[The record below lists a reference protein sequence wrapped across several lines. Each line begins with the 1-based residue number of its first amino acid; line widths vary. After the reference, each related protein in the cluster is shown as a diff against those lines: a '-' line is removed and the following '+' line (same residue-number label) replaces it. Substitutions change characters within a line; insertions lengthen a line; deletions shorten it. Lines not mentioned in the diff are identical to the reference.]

1 MHTHIAG
8 RLRKRTMRDI
18 VLLGLNH
25 KTAPIDVRE
34 CIAFTDE
41 ETDRALPMLKDNPA
55 IGESILFSTCNRI
68 ELLMT
73 ADEREAAVAVA
84 KQFLS
89 EFKKVPL
96 AQFESSLYQYVGDEA
111 VRHTFQVAA
120 SLDSMVVGEPQIL
133 GQMKAAYRKATQE
146 KTSGV
151 ILNKLLHRT
160 FFVAKKVR
168 TETGIGDHA
177 VSISY
182 AAIELGKK
190 IFGNLENKQ
199 VMLIGAGEMA
209 ELAVD
214 HLIRNRVAAITVAN
228 RTFAKG
234 VELAERFH
242 GKAIKFEEI
251 IHSIANVDIVISSTG
266 APEYVLRKRQIK
278 DAMKNRRNRRLF
290 FIDIAVPRDID
301 PDINRINNAYVY
313 DIDDLKGIV
322 DENIDD
328 RNREA
333 IKAQRIIDEAVIGFR
348 KWVDALGVVP
358 TIVSLRG
365 KVESMA
371 KQELE
376 KTLGTLDHLS
386 ESDRQAIER
395 MTGALVNK
403 ILHEPTSY
411 LKKDGCRGNKSVT
424 VDLTRK
430 LFNLEENH

>member
-1 MHTHIAG
+1 
-8 RLRKRTMRDI
+8 MRDI

-25 KTAPIDVRE
+25 KTAPVDVRE
-34 CIAFTDE
+34 CIAFTAD
-41 ETDRALPMLKDNPA
+41 ETDRALVMLRDNPT
-55 IGESILFSTCNRI
+55 IGESVLFSTCNRI
-68 ELLMT
+68 ELLM
-73 ADEREAAVAVA
+73 AVDERDAAVTIA
-84 KQFLS
+84 KQFIA

-96 AQFESSLYQYVGDEA
+96 AQFENSLYQYVGDEA
-111 VRHTFQVAA
+111 VRHTLQVAA

-133 GQMKAAYRKATQE
+133 GQMKEAYRKATVE

-190 IFGNLENKQ
+190 IFGDLEGKR

-209 ELAVD
+209 ELAVE
-214 HLIRNRVAAITVAN
+214 HLIRNRAGTITVAN
-228 RTFAKG
+228 RTFSRG
-234 VELAERFH
+234 VELANRFR

-251 IHSIANVDIVISSTG
+251 IDCINDVDIVISSTG
-266 APEYVLRKRQIK
+266 ANDYVLRKNQVK
-278 DAMKNRRNRRLF
+278 AAMKSRRNRSLF

-322 DENIDD
+322 DENIED

-333 IKAQRIIDEAVIGFR
+333 LKAQRIIDEAVIGFR
-348 KWVDALGVVP
+348 KWFDTLKVVP

-371 KQELE
+371 RQELE
-376 KTLGTLDHLS
+376 KTLVSLSHLS
-386 ESDRQAIER
+386 ESDKRTIER

-403 ILHEPTSY
+403 ILHEPTDY
-411 LKKDGCRGNKSVT
+411 LKKDGCRGHKSIAL
-424 VDLTRK
+424 DLTRK
-430 LFNLEENH
+430 LFNLEENN

>member
-1 MHTHIAG
+1 
-8 RLRKRTMRDI
+8 MRDI

-25 KTAPIDVRE
+25 KTAPVDVRE
-34 CIAFTDE
+34 CIAFTAD
-41 ETDRALPMLKDNPA
+41 ETDRALVMLRDNPI
-55 IGESILFSTCNRI
+55 IGESVLFSTCNRI
-68 ELLMT
+68 ELLM
-73 ADEREAAVAVA
+73 AVDERDAAVTMA
-84 KQFLS
+84 KQFIA
-89 EFKKVPL
+89 EFKKVPIS
-96 AQFESSLYQYVGDEA
+96 QFENSLYQYVGDQA
-111 VRHTFQVAA
+111 VRHTLQVAA

-133 GQMKAAYRKATQE
+133 GQMKEAYRRATVE

-160 FFVAKKVR
+160 FFVAKKIR

-190 IFGNLENKQ
+190 IFGDLEGKR
-199 VMLIGAGEMA
+199 VMLVGAGEMA
-209 ELAVD
+209 ELAVE
-214 HLIRNRVAAITVAN
+214 HLIRNRAGTITVAN
-228 RTFAKG
+228 RTFSRG
-234 VELAERFH
+234 VELADRFR

-251 IHSIANVDIVISSTG
+251 IDCIQAVDIVISSTG
-266 APEYVLRKRQIK
+266 ATEYVLRRDQIK
-278 DAMKNRRNRRLF
+278 EAMKSRRNRSLF

-322 DENIDD
+322 DENIQD

-333 IKAQRIIDEAVIGFR
+333 VKAQRIIDEAVIGFR
-348 KWVDALGVVP
+348 KWYDTLAVVP

-371 KQELE
+371 SQELE
-376 KTLGTLDHLS
+376 KTLGTLSHLS
-386 ESDRQAIER
+386 EFDKRAIER

-403 ILHEPTSY
+403 ILHEPTDY
-411 LKKDGCRGNKSVT
+411 LKKNGCRGNKT
-424 VDLTRK
+424 AALDLTRK

>member
-1 MHTHIAG
+1 
-8 RLRKRTMRDI
+8 MRDI

-25 KTAPIDVRE
+25 KTAPVDVRE
-34 CIAFTDE
+34 CIAFTAE
-41 ETDRALPMLKDNPA
+41 ETDRALVMLRGNPT
-55 IGESILFSTCNRI
+55 IGESVLFSTCNRI
-68 ELLMT
+68 ELLM
-73 ADEREAAVAVA
+73 AVDERDAAVRIA
-84 KQFLS
+84 KAFIA

-96 AQFESSLYQYVGDEA
+96 SQFENALYQYVGDEA
-111 VRHTFQVAA
+111 VRHTMQVAA

-133 GQMKAAYRKATQE
+133 GQMKEAYRKATVE

-160 FFVAKKVR
+160 FMVAKKVR

-190 IFGNLENKQ
+190 IFGDLEGKR

-214 HLIRNRVAAITVAN
+214 HLIRNRAGTITVAN
-228 RTFAKG
+228 RTFSRG
-234 VELAERFH
+234 VELANRFR

-251 IHSIANVDIVISSTG
+251 IDCISDVDIVISSTG
-266 APEYVLRKRQIK
+266 APEYVLQKNQIK
-278 DAMKNRRNRRLF
+278 AAMKSRRNRSLF

-333 IKAQRIIDEAVIGFR
+333 VKAHRIIDEAVIGFHQ
-348 KWVDALGVVP
+348 WVDTLKVVP

-365 KVESMA
+365 KVETMA
-371 KQELE
+371 RQELE
-376 KTLGTLDHLS
+376 KTLVSLNHLS
-386 ESDRQAIER
+386 ESDKRTIQR

-403 ILHEPTSY
+403 ILHEPTDY
-411 LKKDGCRGNKSVT
+411 LKKDGCRGNKSVAL
-424 VDLTRK
+424 DLTRK